1 MTDQPQ
7 SQIFGVSIR
16 GWIAFTLVASICG
29 LNAFSITIDETL
41 KHAGNCF
48 RRKRKKIDP
57 NHDSW

>member
-41 KHAGNCF
+41 KHAVTMTLGF
-48 RRKRKKIDP
+48 YFGQKGSK
-57 NHDSW
+57 